1 MKAGVG
7 CESREGGGREV
18 GMITRGV
25 CMPCLTKARAR
36 SDVMSCDMRTRGN
49 SSSRTPGSVSVY
61 TCVYVRESE
70 SKSICVYMIV

>member
-7 CESREGGGREV
+7 CESRERGGREG
-18 GMITRGV
+18 GMITRGARR
-25 CMPCLTKARAR
+25 PCLTKARAR

-61 TCVYVRESE
+61 TCVYVRERARVR
-70 SKSICVYMIV
+70 VYVYI